1 MQNYRDLLHELIP
14 NFDMRILE
22 IGPLNYPLVKK
33 SEYPN
38 VIYCDIRN
46 TEQIKALYSGNNY
59 LKITGI
65 TVDINSIIDIDLVL
79 NESYEKTFA
88 DKPKFDY
95 IVASHVLEHVDDLIF
110 TLCDIATILKPG
122 GQFIIYYPDKR
133 YCFDHFREEVSFRD
147 VYERHI
153 SQRSALSRLI
163 FDFFNSAIKE
173 NDPVKFWKAENMHD
187 LLPTNDTQ
195 TVLNFCQEFSSGH
208 FMDDVHYWPF
218 SDAGFIKFLYD
229 ATRAGIIKYSCKN
242 FYPTLENTQQ
252 FLVVLE
258 NKIDNWNL
266 NYELQNLRICYSNV
280 EDRYYCSNNIK
291 AKEELVRL
299 NELLEAERQELLR
312 TKQELAYAHL
322 HVKNLQQYIFNL
334 ENSTSWQI
342 TKPLRSIKNL
352 FTKRTK
358 NEMEKSTTSR

>member
-22 IGPLNYPLVKK
+22 IGPLNYPVVKK

-38 VIYCDIRN
+38 VIYCDIRS
-46 TEQIKALYSGNNY
+46 TEQVKAFYSGNNY
-59 LKITGI
+59 LETTGI
-65 TVDINSIIDIDLVL
+65 TVDLNSIVDIDIVL
-79 NESYEKTFA
+79 DESYEKTFA

-95 IVASHVLEHVDDLIF
+95 IVASHVLEHVEDLIS
-110 TLCDIATILKPG
+110 TLCDIATILKPD

-153 SQRSALSRLI
+153 SQRSVLSRLA

-195 TVLNFCQEFSSGH
+195 AALNLCQEFSSGR

-229 ATRAGIIKYSCKN
+229 ATRAGIIKYSCKK

-252 FLVVLE
+252 FLVILE
-258 NKIDNWNL
+258 NKFNNWNL
-266 NYELQNLRICYSNV
+266 NRELKNLRMCYSNV
-280 EDRYYCSNNIK
+280 EDHYYCSNNIRVK
-291 AKEELVRL
+291 QEMALL
-299 NELLEAERQELLR
+299 NEQLAVERQKHLK
-312 TKQELAYAHL
+312 TMQELDRVHF
-322 HVKNLQQYIFNL
+322 HSRNLQQYIFDL
-334 ENSTSWQI
+334 ENSTSWRI
-342 TKPLRSIKNL
+342 TKPLRSFKNL
-352 FTKRTK
+352 FIR
-358 NEMEKSTTSR
+358 NGQ